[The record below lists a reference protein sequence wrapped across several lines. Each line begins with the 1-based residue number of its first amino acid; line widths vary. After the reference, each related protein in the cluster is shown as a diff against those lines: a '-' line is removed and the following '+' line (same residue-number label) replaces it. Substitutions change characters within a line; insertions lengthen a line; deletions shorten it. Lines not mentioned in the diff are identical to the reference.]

1 MGTYT
6 HLLLLLRTQK
16 IERNKQSKDRT
27 MVKINLLPLAYFLA
41 IFTIFH
47 AASLPL
53 TDTRSYGA
61 AIQNLN
67 SIPIELPTVEE
78 IEEIMALNDPAKK
91 MNRIQKYGV
100 DTVKN
105 LMDFSQS
112 TVKEVDALL
121 KQSEVALIRLKA
133 ESATLNLEEFDFT
146 KNFITKFNEA
156 KLNLLEARRELVSLA
171 SETVLLCDNIE
182 IGIRDW
188 QDKYASALLKN
199 QFNQLERLIDETK
212 TKLSFAREKYA
223 ALIDTWLTIDED
235 IAVFKL
241 KINKATDTSSE
252 EYEAWTTKVRAAY
265 ISGASAV
272 TVGMVIADIFG
283 CLGICSGVV
292 STITWGSTITSA
304 EMAISNYGSEIER
317 VETQVDNAI
326 ERLGKLDL
334 TTKDAVKLINN
345 EMNLVITWQAAAKN
359 VENTMNDFQNIF
371 ANSIGKLKTAAQNFH
386 DFASSTRPSL

>member
-1 MGTYT
+1 
-6 HLLLLLRTQK
+6 
-16 IERNKQSKDRT
+16 
-27 MVKINLLPLAYFLA
+27 
-41 IFTIFH
+41 
-47 AASLPL
+47 
-53 TDTRSYGA
+53 
-61 AIQNLN
+61 
-67 SIPIELPTVEE
+67 
-78 IEEIMALNDPAKK
+78 

-199 QFNQLERLIDETK
+199 QFNQLTRLIDETK

-252 EYEAWTTKVRAAY
+252 EYEAWTTKVRTAY

-272 TVGMVIADIFG
+272 TVGMIIADVFG

-317 VETQVDNAI
+317 VENQVDNAI

-334 TTKDAVKLINN
+334 TTKEAVKLITN

-359 VENTMNDFQNIF
+359 VENTMNDFTIEQMQAIKAFQNIF
-371 ANSIGKLKTAAQNFH
+371 ANSVGKLKTAAQNFH
-386 DFASSTRPSL
+386 NFASSTRPSLQDL